1 MANCLTGAAGY
12 GNTGSAAGL
21 KNLGLGMPVSIIP
34 VIPGFSLAAADF
46 ITFAD
51 WITAIKAREVF
62 PIKNIKEFIDSST
75 DIEFV
80 EHADKSRSIKD
91 YGKYRYQANVEV
103 SPCLMKQLMMFR
115 NANVEILIAY
125 DNNSILGTTEDDGVT
140 VKGLTAGM
148 FTVGKPYSK
157 TTASGTN
164 EGLVPIY
171 FDLDDEQELSKYFYA
186 EEMTWNV
193 KKLDGLTPATVSVVG
208 TPTTTEVVVDVIL
221 ACAGGCDT
229 PQLGLTAACFVLGT
243 GTVVSSS
250 SVVAGRYTL
259 VCTGANTSVNL
270 CASSALPGTDILIIS
285 TGAATFTAGS

>member
-140 VKGLTAGM
+140 VKGLTTGM

-193 KKLDGLTPATVSVVG
+193 KKLDGLTPATINTVG
-208 TPTTTEVVVDVIL
+208 DPQSATEVVVDVIL

-229 PQLGLTAACFVLGT
+229 PQLGLTKECFVLGS
-243 GTVVSSS
+243 GTVNSLTST
-250 SVVAGRYTL
+250 VAGRYTL
-259 VCTGANTSVNL
+259 ACTGAGTSVDL
-270 CASSALPGTDILIIS
+270 VAPASLPGTDILIVS
-285 TGAATFTAGS
+285 TGAATFSTS